1 MQIVD
6 FSTDWVTPF
15 SIMPTM
21 YAKIKLDPKDAIV
34 YDPKGAYIQDYR
46 DEKAHGALAVKS
58 IYTNPPYT
66 TVLWGDDT
74 RTTVKC
80 CETDTYSVAQGFAA
94 ALAKRL
100 YGGDNGS
107 SSAVKKFVAAHT
119 KDNTKKAKKK
129 PEGAQ

>member
-1 MQIVD
+1 MKIID
-6 FSTDWVTPF
+6 FFIEKNPF
-15 SIMPTM
+15 SLESTLH
-21 YAKIKLDPKDAIV
+21 AKIKLDPKDSIV
-34 YDPKGAYIQDYR
+34 YGISGAYIQDYR

-94 ALAKRL
+94 ALAKKL
-100 YGGDNGS
+100 YGGDEGS

-119 KDNTKKAKKK
+119 KDSTKKAKKK
-129 PEGAQ
+129 PEDAQ